1 MGTLNLGSVSLS
13 ANGTAFS
20 NSAAT
25 WSDAPAGTVIQVVA
39 EHGNTAFSAQTT
51 SYVQT
56 PVTCTIT
63 PRVSTSN
70 ILVRQ
75 CVSSWEGS
83 GAYGYRQVRATGG
96 YTNNDCGTYGDYY
109 NYGSAAY
116 GTRIHEV
123 LVTNHNTTSAIV
135 FTCWGKGGN
144 GNTWYWP
151 NNFNGTMSHKYI
163 MVCTEIAT

>member
-1 MGTLNLGSVSLS
+1 MGQLNLGGG
-13 ANGTAFS
+13 ANFVGGS
-20 NSAAT
+20 GGYL
-25 WSDAPAGTVIQVVA
+25 SDAPKGNILQIVTS
-39 EHGNTAFSAQTT
+39 HGKTNFGSTSS

-56 PVTCTIT
+56 PVNCTIT
-63 PRVSTSN
+63 PRSSTSQ

-75 CVSSWEGS
+75 CVSSWEGN
-83 GAYGYRQVRATGG
+83 GAYGHRQVRATGG

-109 NYGSAAY
+109 SYGSAAY

-123 LVTNHNTTSAIV
+123 LVTNHNTTSAIT

-144 GNTWYWP
+144 SNTWYWP
-151 NNFNGTMSHKYI
+151 NNYNNTTMTHKYI